1 MSHDILPSKEISM
14 SEKPHRE
21 CVAYT
26 NASPVAPTPTEEQ
39 KPQPKPQEMTKV
51 KT

>member
-1 MSHDILPSKEISM
+1 MSHDILPNKEISM

-21 CVAYT
+21 CVAYA
-26 NASPVAPTPTEEQ
+26 NASPITPTPTE
-39 KPQPKPQEMTKV
+39 KPQPKPQEMTQV